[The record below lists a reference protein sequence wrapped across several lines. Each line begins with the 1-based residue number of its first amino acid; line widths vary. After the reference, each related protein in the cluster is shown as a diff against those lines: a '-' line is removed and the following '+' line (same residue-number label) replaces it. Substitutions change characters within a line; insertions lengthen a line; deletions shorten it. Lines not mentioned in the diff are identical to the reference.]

1 MYLYVRSCVCIS
13 VWSQELSITEANV
26 LACYRARIVI
36 IHKNGCSFKE
46 LENGAVLKESVSMNL
61 VAKLSLE
68 VMLMSGGL
76 PPALWGAG
84 GHLEEEER
92 KRERKGGKEQIK
104 HVKHT

>member
-1 MYLYVRSCVCIS
+1 
-13 VWSQELSITEANV
+13 
-26 LACYRARIVI
+26 
-36 IHKNGCSFKE
+36 
-46 LENGAVLKESVSMNL
+46 MNL